1 MTESYFLT
9 VDWCSKGTRG
19 IFCDRKGM
27 SPWKDGEPHTREEMW
42 DILGPFFMILS
53 PESRPFTDEEVAEF
67 TYFRPLAEYKGE
79 YGIALKEESVPI
91 KEIGRLGGG
100 SGDKG

>member
-9 VDWCSKGTRG
+9 VDWCSEGRCG
-19 IFCDRKGM
+19 IFCDTGGRAFR
-27 SPWKDGEPHTREEMW
+27 KDGGPHTPEEMW

-53 PESRPFTDEEVAEF
+53 PESRLFTEEEVAEF

-79 YGIALKEESVPI
+79 YGIALKEGSVPI
-91 KEIGRLGGG
+91 KEIGR
-100 SGDKG
+100 SG